1 MESTKIVIAYFIYLP
16 IVIGLTIFVSKKL
29 FESGKSFMVEIFRG
43 QENIAI
49 ATNKL
54 FEVGFYLVNIGW
66 ALVIMKIAYFGY
78 TEEVSSQRVIEIL
91 SRKIG
96 GFSIYLGVMLLLNL
110 FLFLRG
116 RKVARQKQLNQ
127 QVNMQ
132 QQPNFGYQK

>member
-1 MESTKIVIAYFIYLP
+1 METSKIIIAYFIYLP

-29 FESGKSFMVEIFRG
+29 FESGKSFMIDIFKG

-66 ALVIMKIAYFGY
+66 ALIIMKISFYNSTY
-78 TEEVSSQRVIEIL
+78 TISNQRLIEIMGL
-91 SRKIG
+91 KIG
-96 GFSIYLGVMLLLNL
+96 SFSIYLGVMLFLNL

-116 RKVARQKQLNQ
+116 RKKARQSTKQVATEEFTKFN
-127 QVNMQ
+127 
-132 QQPNFGYQK
+132 